1 MRCRVILVA
10 LGAIALSIAP
20 LCAATPFGQ
29 FSGQVGG
36 GNAGDGQ
43 MPLTGWALDDDGVLA
58 VDILVDGV
66 VAGRANY
73 GRSRPGV
80 TLRFPS
86 FPDSAAP
93 GFGFELDTTRYLNG
107 QHTITVRV
115 KSRSGEIVFL
125 PSRSFTFIN
134 VEHNLAPFGVLE
146 FPQAHAELRGN
157 CSGSPNRRFSV
168 ISGYALDAGVQDD
181 DSGIGYVELLIDRA
195 VFFNTSRHCHFSNA
209 EGGLSDCYGIR
220 RLDIERNFPGLKD
233 SPHAGFRFVLDIGAM
248 LTDPFSPFL
257 PGAHTITVR
266 AADHASQV
274 RNIAE
279 MDVTFICDQ
288 STNNENSFGD
298 IDLPRG
304 GLLYHGIVQTTGWAL
319 DWEGIASIRVLVDGH
334 DFGFASGGI
343 ARPDIT
349 FFYPGFPQ
357 SLAPGWSFL
366 LETRALENGQHFL
379 DVIVLDVFGRETYI
393 GRRRFVVSN
402 ATP

>member
-1 MRCRVILVA
+1 MKCRVILVA
-10 LGAIALSIAP
+10 IGAIALSIAP

-73 GRSRPGV
+73 GRARPGV

-86 FPDSAAP
+86 FPDSGAP

-107 QHTITVRV
+107 QHTVAARVR
-115 KSRSGEIVFL
+115 SRSGEVVTL
-125 PSRSFTFIN
+125 PSRSFTFVN
-134 VEHNLAPFGVLE
+134 VEHNLAPFGSLE

-157 CSGSPNRRFSV
+157 CSQTGTRRYSV

-195 VFFNTSRHCHFSNA
+195 VVANTTRNCHFSND
-209 EGGLSDCYGIR
+209 EGGLSNCYGIR

-233 SPHAGFRFVLDIGAM
+233 SPHAGFRFVLDIGA
-248 LTDPFSPFL
+248 LLSSSL
-257 PGAHTITVR
+257 YNPGLHTLTVR

-304 GLLYHGIVQTTGWAL
+304 GLLYNGLVQTTGWAL
-319 DWEGIASIRVLVDGH
+319 DWEGISFIRILVDGR
-334 DFGFASGGI
+334 DFGLASTGFS
-343 ARPDIT
+343 RPDIT

-357 SLAPGWSFL
+357 SAAPGWTFM

-379 DVIVLDVFGRETYI
+379 DVMVQDIFGRETYI

-402 ATP
+402 PLP